1 MRIIRNFIDVALY
14 TDTELALPEA
24 TSNHLLR
31 VLRLDVGDV
40 FHLFNGD
47 GFDYVSE
54 ILSAEKR
61 GGKVRIVGRQAVHNE
76 SPLAIHVFQ
85 SIARGEKMD
94 WILQKATELGA
105 VAFTPLVSDRTEV
118 KLDGERSDKK
128 RQHWLGV
135 IRAACEQSGR
145 ARIPLLHEPM
155 AISQIPAD
163 RRYTQ
168 AYYLQPGS
176 TQRLATLQPD
186 CTKALHVAI
195 GPEGGFSERDVHL
208 LQNAGFTGLQ
218 MGPRILRTETAGLA
232 LIAALQA
239 QFGDA

>member
-1 MRIIRNFIDVALY
+1 MRIIRNFIDTALHA
-14 TDTELALPEA
+14 DTELALPEA

-31 VLRLDVGDV
+31 VLRLGVGDV

-61 GGKVRIVGRQAVHNE
+61 SGKVRIVSRHAVHNE

-94 WILQKATELGA
+94 WIMQKATELGA
-105 VAFTPLVSDRTEV
+105 VAFTPLV
-118 KLDGERSDKK
+118 
-128 RQHWLGV
+128 
-135 IRAACEQSGR
+135 AACEQSGR
-145 ARIPLLHEPM
+145 ARIPELHEPI
-155 AISQIPAD
+155 AISHIPAD
-163 RRYTQ
+163 SRYTQ

-186 CTKALHVAI
+186 CTKPVHIAI

>member
-1 MRIIRNFIDVALY
+1 
-14 TDTELALPEA
+14 
-24 TSNHLLR
+24 
-31 VLRLDVGDV
+31 
-40 FHLFNGD
+40 
-47 GFDYVSE
+47 
-54 ILSAEKR
+54 
-61 GGKVRIVGRQAVHNE
+61 
-76 SPLAIHVFQ
+76 
-85 SIARGEKMD
+85 MD
-94 WILQKATELGA
+94 WIMQKATELGA

-118 KLDGERSDKK
+118 KLDSERSEKK

-145 ARIPLLHEPM
+145 ARIPELHEPI
-155 AISQIPAD
+155 AISHIPAD
-163 RRYTQ
+163 SRYTQ

-186 CTKALHVAI
+186 CTKPVHIAI